1 MLWQGALYKAISG
14 HTATADDPTTDPQH
28 WIKVVPS
35 ASGDTPAEWV
45 SGKSY
50 AKGDRVIKYGQVY
63 ESLMDG
69 NTIEP
74 GTFGSESAWKQLTA

>member
-1 MLWQGALYKAISG
+1 MAS
-14 HTATADDPTTDPQH
+14 TAGGES
-28 WIKVVPS
+28 VP
-35 ASGDTPAEWV
+35 EWV

-50 AKGDRVIKYGQVY
+50 AKGDRVTKYGQVY